1 MFVDLGR
8 VCVSPQHL
16 GGRAHCRGTGSSL
29 FDAGSPACWQALWP
43 APVPPSWP
51 AGSVPDS
58 SKLVPSRHQ
67 TWEGKRL
74 ETGFSG
80 LTRGSGLAWR
90 APSDPHPYLAVFKK
104 AVPSPVA
111 SRRACGSP
119 FMYKHTRTQA
129 YIPSH
134 IVTTRVC
141 SCMPIIHICTNTYTP
156 SLLLTHSQLF
166 RRVEGQLNWVE
177 GLPSLLA
184 GS

>member
-1 MFVDLGR
+1 M
-8 VCVSPQHL
+8 CVGLSA

-29 FDAGSPACWQALWP
+29 FDAGSPACYQQALWP

-51 AGSVPDS
+51 AGSVGFL
-58 SKLVPSRHQ
+58 KLVPSQHQ

-80 LTRGSGLAWR
+80 LTRVVAWLGGLPLTHIPIWLF
-90 APSDPHPYLAVFKK
+90 SKK

-119 FMYKHTRTQA
+119 FMYKHTRTQT

-141 SCMPIIHICTNTYTP
+141 SCMPIIHICRTYTP